1 MRACSRPTT
10 QTALNLQPLG
20 RREARRLV
28 DELLH
33 VDEVG
38 DEARTRILERAE
50 GNPFFVE
57 EILRMLIDRGAL
69 ERRERGWTAST
80 NLVEIPLPG
89 ARARRNSRSEERRVG
104 KEWRDRVSREVEN

>member
-20 RREARRLV
+20 RRESRRLV

-89 ARARRNSRSEERRVG
+89 ARARRNSRGQESRAPRSWPGRHRRRTG
-104 KEWRDRVSREVEN
+104 